1 MTSFRT
7 PNAEFRIL
15 KKEEWFHADGFPI
28 AVERRDPQE
37 PFGLHA
43 HEFSEIVIATG
54 GTGLH
59 VTGEDSWQLS
69 TGDTFVIGGSRPH
82 DYVNMEHLRLI
93 NILFDQDELTLPLR
107 DLPTLPGYHALFHL
121 EPRWRKRH
129 QFKSRLRLSVKQLTT
144 AVELVDELDGELNDR
159 SSGFGFVSTALFMQL
174 VAHLSRCYGRS
185 QNANSRAL
193 LRIAETIAY
202 LETHYAE
209 SVKLEELICIAS
221 MSRRSFLRAFE
232 TATGF
237 TPIAYQLQLRIN
249 RAAELLVRTTE
260 NITNIAYEVGFND
273 SNYFARQFRKHH
285 GMSPRDYRRQS
296 S

>member
-1 MTSFRT
+1 MTPLST
-7 PNAEFRIL
+7 PNSVLRIL
-15 KKEEWFHADGFPI
+15 KKSDWFHADGFPI

-43 HEFSEIVIATG
+43 HEFSEIVIVTG

-82 DYVNMEHLRLI
+82 DYVNMEHLQLI
-93 NILFDQDELTLPLR
+93 NILFDQDELTLQLR
-107 DLPTLPGYHALFHL
+107 DLPSLPGYHALFHL

-129 QFKSRLRLSVKQLTT
+129 QFKSRLRLSTKQLTT
-144 AVELVDELDGELNDR
+144 AVELVDHLDDELKDR
-159 SSGFGFVSTALFMQL
+159 SAGFGFMATALFMQL

-185 QNANSRAL
+185 RNANSRAL
-193 LRIAETIAY
+193 LRIAQTIAH

-209 SVKLEELICIAS
+209 SVKLDDLICIAD
-221 MSRRSFLRAFE
+221 MSRRRFLRAFE

-237 TPIAYQLQLRIN
+237 TPIAYQIQLRIN

-260 NITNIAYEVGFND
+260 SITNIAYEVGFND

-285 GMSPRDYRRQS
+285 GMSPREYRQLHE
-296 S
+296 